1 MNVDWGMAVTA
12 AIAAAIVGV
21 LGLLIVVTVARRSS
35 TTAAFLTPV
44 TVVAA
49 IAAGVVA
56 GSRSMALDG
65 SALAAVWTVLAA
77 VLPIALVV
85 GVLLARRT
93 SALQQTEARETAERE
108 AAAVVEA
115 RRREMVAWVSHDLRT
130 PLAGIR
136 AMAEALEDGVAPD
149 QAAYHHRILESVER
163 LSSMVDDLVTLS
175 RLQSGEQ
182 SVRLEIVHLHALL
195 SDAVANAEALARA
208 RGISVIGRCPETLTA
223 YADTAGLSRAVQNL
237 LANAVRYSRP
247 QSEIRVEASSDGAT
261 TTITVSDSCG
271 GIPDEDLP
279 RVFEAGWRGSTA
291 RTPEAA
297 TGAGLGLAVVAGM
310 AEAVGG
316 RVGVHNTG
324 PGCTFELELPT
335 APPDADSPHSVRQAD
350 HGPRRPTR

>member
-93 SALQQTEARETAERE
+93 SALQQTVARETAERE

-182 SVRLEIVHLHALL
+182 SVRLEIVHLHELL
-195 SDAVANAEALARA
+195 SDAVANAEAPYKTCSPMQSGTRGRRA
-208 RGISVIGRCPETLTA
+208 RSG
-223 YADTAGLSRAVQNL
+223 SRRRL
-237 LANAVRYSRP
+237 
-247 QSEIRVEASSDGAT
+247 
-261 TTITVSDSCG
+261 
-271 GIPDEDLP
+271 
-279 RVFEAGWRGSTA
+279 
-291 RTPEAA
+291 
-297 TGAGLGLAVVAGM
+297 
-310 AEAVGG
+310 
-316 RVGVHNTG
+316 
-324 PGCTFELELPT
+324 T
-335 APPDADSPHSVRQAD
+335 APPPPSR
-350 HGPRRPTR
+350 